1 MLIRTVAH
9 KDWAHKNMTLE
20 NTTIAECARI
30 ASERFQDSGPWI
42 VSDEHCNHELTCERV
57 TEWRVVN
64 LRGSAEG
71 E

>member
-1 MLIRTVAH
+1 MLIRIVQH
-9 KDWAHKNMTLE
+9 KDWANKFMRLE
-20 NTTIAECARI
+20 NKTIADCARL
-30 ASERFQDSGPWI
+30 AAERFNDPGPWI
-42 VSDEHCNHELTCERV
+42 VSTEHCNHELTCERV

>member
-1 MLIRTVAH
+1 MLIRIVQH
-9 KDWAHKNMTLE
+9 KDWANKFMRLE
-20 NTTIAECARI
+20 DKTISDCARL
-30 ASERFQDSGPWI
+30 ASERFNDPGPWI
-42 VSDEHCNHELTCERV
+42 VSDEHCNHEITCERV